1 MKFAV
6 SAIFA
11 LAAVVL
17 AQPKLTNTEFNVVEG
32 EPFEITWMNAEG
44 PVTLT
49 LKNGDAKN
57 LKDVTVIQTGI
68 TGDSFT
74 WIPSDLPSDTY
85 AIEISDAS
93 GVPNYSIQFEYE
105 GTGVAPSASS
115 SAPASSTVTSTVT
128 SEASS
133 SAPSSTPS
141 SESSTESSMTTSTT
155 STSTRSAPT
164 STPTNQNSEGQRFSS
179 PLALLLVTVAAV
191 MLFN

>member
-49 LKNGDAKN
+49 LKNGPAKN
-57 LKDVTVIQTGI
+57 LKDVATIKAGI

-85 AIEISDAS
+85 AIEITDAS
-93 GVPNYSIQFEYE
+93 GVPNYSVQFAYE

-133 SAPSSTPS
+133 TAPSSTA

-191 MLFN
+191 MFFN